1 MVGIDRW
8 RCTARDATH
17 ERTARGSLEVDAAV
31 STRMGR
37 GVCRLPYASAFS
49 NCAHCLIALHLLV
62 RVEDVPVIRDEDGM
76 MIEPPPFLKQRAYES
91 DAETVRPSSP
101 PPSTCDSETG
111 DCDMEDGEVED

>member
-1 MVGIDRW
+1 M
-8 RCTARDATH
+8 
-17 ERTARGSLEVDAAV
+17 
-31 STRMGR
+31 
-37 GVCRLPYASAFS
+37 
-49 NCAHCLIALHLLV
+49 
-62 RVEDVPVIRDEDGM
+62 PVIRDEDGM